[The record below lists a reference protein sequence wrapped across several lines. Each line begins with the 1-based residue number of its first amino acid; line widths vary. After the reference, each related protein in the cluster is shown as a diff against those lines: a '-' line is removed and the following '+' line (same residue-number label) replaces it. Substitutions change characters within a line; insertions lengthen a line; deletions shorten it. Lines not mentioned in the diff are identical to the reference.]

1 MTKTKTPRDDPE
13 QSKRFEEAA
22 REIEAAGGLS
32 PTEGEAAL
40 DKTLSAVSTLHRR
53 WLEGDEDQENLP

>member
-1 MTKTKTPRDDPE
+1 MTKKPIPRDDPE

-22 REIEAAGGLS
+22 REIEADGGLN
-32 PTEGEAAL
+32 PTEAETAL
-40 DKTLSAVSTLHRR
+40 GRVMDGVATLRQR